1 MIATVASPIDVAAL
15 PLEGA
20 PQGAAATAP
29 GGDFAAAL
37 LLAATAAPTPD
48 GSLDAA
54 LEALLPAGEQL
65 AEGETDDGT
74 GQDALAAA
82 FAALPELL
90 AKLDLAPAPAGSAEQ
105 SQAIAGLAGSVAAGD
120 GLAAELVDAAADLAP
135 EEDQVAPAASTDT
148 GPVENAAPEIAQLA
162 DLAATPDI
170 PVVTTEPAAISANN
184 QPAAI
189 QRAHAEA
196 LFEASDATAPPES
209 TSEPP
214 QPSGGGTTESPPA
227 IDNTD
232 SVVRFAG
239 NAGQQQNTGGED
251 RRGNSQPDQ
260 LPNAS
265 VQGVAHAN
273 SRSAVA
279 EAATTAAGTTSA
291 ATAETEAQFPPAVQQ
306 VRQAVIERVEAG
318 GGEAVIRLDPPE
330 LGSVNIHVR
339 ITGEAVHVT
348 VEADQSSAAQLLR
361 QHAQDLSNLLGSHG
375 LNLAD
380 VNVGLGNGQAN
391 DPNASGDQQQGRGRA
406 NPGEFA
412 SIFDAGAPDATARHN
427 RLRAAYNPDGSH
439 IYRV

>member
-1 MIATVASPIDVAAL
+1 MAAL

-37 LLAATAAPTPD
+37 LLAATAAPTTD

-54 LEALLPAGEQL
+54 LDALLPAGEQF
-65 AEGETDDGT
+65 AEGEADEGS

-90 AKLDLAPAPAGSAEQ
+90 AKLDLAPAPAGTAEQ

-135 EEDQVAPAASTDT
+135 EEDQAAPAASTDT
-148 GPVENAAPEIAQLA
+148 GPVENVAPEIAQPT
-162 DLAATPDI
+162 DLAAAPDI
-170 PVVTTEPAAISANN
+170 PVVTTEPAATIANN
-184 QPAAI
+184 QPTAI
-189 QRAHAEA
+189 ERAHAEA
-196 LFEASDATAPPES
+196 LFEASDATAPPEA

-214 QPSGGGTTESPPA
+214 QPSGGGATESPPA

-239 NAGQQQNTGGED
+239 NAGQQQNTGGDPD

-279 EAATTAAGTTSA
+279 EAATPAAGTTSA

-391 DPNASGDQQQGRGRA
+391 DPNASGHQQQGRGRA

-412 SIFDAGAPDATARHN
+412 SIFDAGAPEATARHN